1 MGNKTS
7 LNARYSLTPAM
18 VSERL
23 KAFKSFKNLKNPRRE
38 FLDQESKAKKQSG
51 FEKKKHEIAVPIFS
65 RKSDAFFGAGRKN
78 HTPQKKGCD
87 WKLPSCKKCS
97 SVDRSFAGIANSAL
111 DLVLHHKSFKTQHP
125 PRRWFRWAVQAH
137 LFGFSSASYRLTPTT
152 LAFAHQSLTFF
163 FARNW
168 LKRYWPNLPH
178 CQIHLCP
185 IRDRF
190 WWIRLKVNLPKST
203 TAVLPTLLHQ
213 ILPSR
218 TRLSPV
224 L

>member
-1 MGNKTS
+1 M
-7 LNARYSLTPAM
+7 
-18 VSERL
+18 
-23 KAFKSFKNLKNPRRE
+23 
-38 FLDQESKAKKQSG
+38 
-51 FEKKKHEIAVPIFS
+51 PIFS
-65 RKSDAFFGAGRKN
+65 RKSDAFWGIRNEESHPPKD
-78 HTPQKKGCD
+78 GCD
-87 WKLPSCKKCS
+87 WRTTELQKVCS
-97 SVDRSFAGIANSAL
+97 SVDRSFAGIANSTL

-152 LAFAHQSLTFF
+152 LAFAHQSLTFL

-190 WWIRLKVNLPKST
+190 WWIRLKAHLPKST